1 MATISI
7 EVTDIELKCMEYCA
21 ADPQDWAD
29 NAVTN
34 RARIAGDDNIYHVM
48 ALINGVIHRLIQWSD
63 PKTIDMKELVTPPW
77 ADFVPGK
84 PITNFLHQVMLRDA
98 AINNGMQ
105 LHDTCPTDF
114 WYRQIN

>member
-34 RARIAGDDNIYHVM
+34 RARIAGDEIVAAVVAHCNANDI
-48 ALINGVIHRLIQWSD
+48 ALAVG
-63 PKTIDMKELVTPPW
+63 
-77 ADFVPGK
+77 
-84 PITNFLHQVMLRDA
+84 RDA
-98 AINNGMQ
+98 
-105 LHDTCPTDF
+105 
-114 WYRQIN
+114 QIQQAFDLDVVQTAAARNAAAEADMPGGAE